1 MDYSSANGGLW
12 NMFVYLGVIAWLL
25 LLGNILNRKVRWI
38 RASLMPVSALAGL
51 LLLILRNTGIV
62 ELPVSVLEMITY
74 HGIALGFIALS
85 LRISKENRGGAYAFK
100 SGALIVSTY
109 LMQALAGLAISVLLA
124 YTFMPGMFKAAG
136 ILLPMAYGQGP
147 GQANNV
153 GSTYEA
159 LGFAGG
165 RSFGLSLA
173 AMGYV
178 SACLVGLW
186 YTRYLVRKKGYL
198 KTDGQLVSGS
208 VTLDVFQDENEV
220 PMEESVDRLSTQ
232 AALVLLT
239 YLLTYLVTLGLTS
252 LITAAA
258 PGLARTLT
266 PLLWGFN
273 FITASAVAMAVGAVL
288 KRLRLK
294 KVMTRQYQNNY
305 LLNRISGL
313 AFDLMIVAGIA
324 SIDISDLRGLW
335 LPFALMSLTG
345 AWTTFIYVRRLTRS
359 LTPGFAEESFVAMYG
374 MLTGTISSGVL
385 LLRQID
391 PLYKTPAADQLVIGS
406 GTGILFGA
414 PMLILIGFAPQS
426 EAMLFLTIALC
437 AVYLGILMAFVL
449 GYRPKWLG
457 KAKSNGSI
465 T

>member
-12 NMFVYLGVIAWLL
+12 NMFVYLGIIAGLL
-25 LLGNILNRKVRWI
+25 LLGSVLNRKVRWI
-38 RASLMPVSALAGL
+38 QASLMPVSALAGL
-51 LLLILRNTGIV
+51 LLLILRNTGLIEV
-62 ELPVSVLEMITY
+62 PVSVLEMITY

-85 LRISKENRGGAYAFK
+85 LRTSKDSRGGSYAFK

-109 LMQALAGLAISVLLA
+109 LMQALVGLAISVLLA

-173 AMGYV
+173 AAGYV

-186 YTRYLVRKKGYL
+186 YTGYLVKKKGYQR
-198 KTDGQLVSGS
+198 TDHQVISGS
-208 VTLDVFQDENEV
+208 VTLKVFQDDNEV

-232 AALVLLT
+232 VALVLLT
-239 YLLTYLVTLGLTS
+239 YLLTYLVTLGLS
-252 LITAAA
+252 DLITSAV

-273 FITASAVAMAVGAVL
+273 FITGSAVAMAVGAVL
-288 KRLRLK
+288 KRLRAK

-324 SIDISDLRGLW
+324 SIDIADLRGLW
-335 LPFALMSLTG
+335 VPFTLMSLAG
-345 AWTTFIYVRRLTRS
+345 AWTTFVFVRRLTRS
-359 LTPGFAEESFVAMYG
+359 LTPDFAEESFVAMYG

-426 EAMLFLTIALC
+426 EAMLFLSIVLC
-437 AVYLGILMAFVL
+437 AVYLCILMAFIL
-449 GYRPKWLG
+449 GWRPKWLR
-457 KAKSNGSI
+457 KAKEKKE
-465 T
+465 